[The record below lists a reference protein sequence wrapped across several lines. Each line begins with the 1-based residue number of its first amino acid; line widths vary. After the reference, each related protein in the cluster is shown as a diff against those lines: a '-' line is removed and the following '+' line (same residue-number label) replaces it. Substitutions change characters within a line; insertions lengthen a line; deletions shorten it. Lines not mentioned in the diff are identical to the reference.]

1 MAVTK
6 IWPVKDSLSRLIEY
20 AENPEKTAF
29 ESLETVMA
37 YAGDED
43 KVIYEKGEKCY
54 LVTALNCRGNA
65 LESMIK
71 VQKHFGTRG
80 ENIAYHAYQSFKPGE
95 VTPEQC
101 HEIGVKLAE
110 KLWGNRYQV
119 LVATHTNCSHLHNH
133 YVISAVSF
141 RNGKKL
147 DTGNN
152 YWGRVLSPA
161 SDALCREYG
170 LSTLGK
176 RRKAAP
182 RVLYMD
188 EKKGKKTPYRLM
200 FDALKATLRLATSN
214 GDLQKYLYDMGY
226 ELDIKKAKMKSRFA
240 KKWVSL
246 KTLSDTFGEDCMP
259 SDFEFFYEKNE
270 MDYEKGRLGCER
282 SYVWEMKRRQEKNGV
297 YHSRDWTEHGSLD
310 PYPGHLNTLAKV
322 LEVFMFLMGWKT
334 PNVLLIGAKTSYTPL
349 SPEMKAEMRDERKK
363 VQMYSKTAVI
373 IGREKLETGEEALNY
388 LEKIDIKIHELVKE
402 RKKLYYQAGKQ
413 ENGEDKLHYLAQ
425 INLINQQLK
434 TYRYEKK
441 CIYNLLERCDIMKEM
456 IDNEMQMRREKRE
469 REFKKDVPVAEKP
482 RDERSE
488 ELEYY
493 PRYTP
498 TEKPKRKRDDFER

>member
-1 MAVTK
+1 MRQTMAVTK

-71 VQKHFGTRG
+71 VQKHFGAKG

-141 RNGKKL
+141 RDGKKL

-161 SDALCREYG
+161 SDALCWEYG
-170 LSTLGK
+170 LSTIGK

-182 RVLYMD
+182 RVLYID
-188 EKKGKKTPYRLM
+188 EKKAR
-200 FDALKATLRLATSN
+200 
-214 GDLQKYLYDMGY
+214 
-226 ELDIKKAKMKSRFA
+226 
-240 KKWVSL
+240 
-246 KTLSDTFGEDCMP
+246 
-259 SDFEFFYEKNE
+259 
-270 MDYEKGRLGCER
+270 
-282 SYVWEMKRRQEKNGV
+282 KRR
-297 YHSRDWTEHGSLD
+297 
-310 PYPGHLNTLAKV
+310 
-322 LEVFMFLMGWKT
+322 
-334 PNVLLIGAKTSYTPL
+334 
-349 SPEMKAEMRDERKK
+349 
-363 VQMYSKTAVI
+363 TA
-373 IGREKLETGEEALNY
+373 
-388 LEKIDIKIHELVKE
+388 
-402 RKKLYYQAGKQ
+402 
-413 ENGEDKLHYLAQ
+413 
-425 INLINQQLK
+425 
-434 TYRYEKK
+434 
-441 CIYNLLERCDIMKEM
+441 
-456 IDNEMQMRREKRE
+456 
-469 REFKKDVPVAEKP
+469 
-482 RDERSE
+482 
-488 ELEYY
+488 
-493 PRYTP
+493 
-498 TEKPKRKRDDFER
+498 